1 MINKTYYT
9 CAEQAYNQQTFV
21 SLDDVLKHFKDMYW
35 RRIQQVFNVTTFRL
49 PRRLEDVLYRRLEDI
64 LQDVLEDEILLR

>member
-21 SLDDVLKHFKDMYW
+21 SLDDDLKHFKDIY
-35 RRIQQVFNVTTFRL
+35 
-49 PRRLEDVLYRRLEDI
+49 
-64 LQDVLEDEILLR
+64 